1 MQQSMSLLQVIK
13 SLIRLGRS
21 EEVLVNRL
29 FKERIY
35 KRGEYFLEEGK
46 VCNKVGFVE
55 QGIMRYYINDEGEE
69 KNYDFA
75 QEGQFICDMESFA
88 PQIPSRKTIQALEDS
103 TVSVISYDDLQEF
116 YSKLRYGDRFG
127 RLIIEQV
134 FVKTLQDLNSFYTET
149 PEARYKKFLE
159 RHYDIEQRISQYHVA
174 SYLGVKPQSL
184 SRIRK
189 RILSRKQ

>member
-1 MQQSMSLLQVIK
+1 MSLLHVIK
-13 SLIRLGRS
+13 SLISLTEA
-21 EEVLVNRL
+21 EEVLVSRL

-55 QGIMRYYINDEGEE
+55 QGIVRYYINDEGEE

-75 QEGQFICDMESFA
+75 QEGQFVCDMESFA
-88 PQIPSRKTIQALEDS
+88 PQIPARKNIQALEDS
-103 TVSVISYDDLQEF
+103 KLMVISYDDLQEF
-116 YSKLRYGDRFG
+116 YARLKYGDRFG
-127 RLIIEQV
+127 RMIIEQV
-134 FVKTLQDLNSFYTET
+134 FVKTLQDLNSFYTES
-149 PEARYKKFLE
+149 PEVRYRKFLDA
-159 RHYDIEQRISQYHVA
+159 HYDIDQRISQYHVA

-189 RILSRKQ
+189 RIVARR